1 MTPYNQEMTNII
13 KGHDNC
19 NDNDAGLL
27 VRSSF
32 FPTQLP
38 VKKGHSFQCQRGIL
52 VRICRPQDVLH
63 RVNGKSK
70 ACRQSHVIS
79 LVICKEQ
86 KSSISIYN

>member
-38 VKKGHSFQCQRGIL
+38 VKKVIPFNVKEEYWLGFAGHKMFYI
-52 VRICRPQDVLH
+52 
-63 RVNGKSK
+63 
-70 ACRQSHVIS
+70 
-79 LVICKEQ
+79 E
-86 KSSISIYN
+86 